1 MNFDKTTVLG
11 SSTQYEYFGSNAYNY
26 RKIKTVSLEGFLI
39 DGTII
44 EGDSSDNT
52 DIIDGFLDT
61 TTIQEF
67 TVNGRAFGT
76 GKLVDISFSDQG
88 VSPGLQ
94 QVSATIE
101 VYEDGL
107 DTSGG
112 GGGSSEG
119 VQSVFETNEGK
130 FLVSLDEVFSFN
142 ETASNKTFNYSV
154 NINYQDDGGSD
165 ALTLSKTLAQALIDE
180 AVANQLIDGYNEDAT
195 TYKKYCSESIDEIS
209 KSYSLSHQYNFV
221 EALSSGSTDSTS
233 EISVAIN
240 QNGITTVSEKGVV
253 RFIAGSDAD
262 SLTTLK
268 TETQALI
275 DSSFTRCNSAFT
287 AFVAD
292 ETPTAYNSPNS
303 LVDKK
308 ISVIREI
315 DERNLTINYTVSYS
329 NDISIESTYNWSYN
343 HEIKKSE
350 GFYVISERGQVVG
363 DGKPLPIGGSC
374 SIEQAKSA
382 FNGTIKDGIE
392 GRVETIFRS
401 NTIDFREIHLI
412 NEDINFSEIDGT
424 ITYNF
429 SYSSESREGTDKI
442 TAKNTVTHSYPVNL
456 KNNFN
461 ILGATDPTD
470 SSISQK
476 LNLATIGKTTLNMEL
491 RGEKEVTFGEYR
503 AYINSNISKFQPTE
517 EFVHIASSPKIS
529 FTPKKN
535 SMTFGIEWNWLR
547 EVADVDV
554 I

>member
-1 MNFDKTTVLG
+1 MDFDKTTVLG
-11 SSTQYEYFGSNAYNY
+11 SSTQYEYFGSNLYNY

-39 DGTII
+39 DEGVI
-44 EGDSSDNT
+44 EGDSEDNK

-67 TVNGRAFGT
+67 TVNGTAFGT
-76 GKLVDISFSDQG
+76 GKLVDISFSDEG
-88 VSPGLQ
+88 VSPGLK

-101 VYEDGL
+101 VYEGGIDP
-107 DTSGG
+107 DSGG

-119 VQSVFETNEGK
+119 LQSVLIDEASEAN

-142 ETASNKTFNYSV
+142 ETASNKSFNYSV
-154 NINYQDDGGSD
+154 NINYQDDESND
-165 ALTLSKTLAQALIDE
+165 PLLLSKTLAQALIDE
-180 AVANQLIDGYNEDAT
+180 ALANQLIDGYNEDAT

-221 EALSSGSTDSTS
+221 DALSSGSTDSTS

-253 RFIAGSDAD
+253 RFIAPSDES
-262 SLTTLK
+262 SLGTLN

-275 DSSFTRCNSAFT
+275 DSSFTRCQTEFNIFI
-287 AFVAD
+287 AD
-292 ETPTAYNSPNS
+292 EEPTAYSSPAS

-315 DERNLTINYTVSYS
+315 DERNLTINYTVNYS

-350 GFYVISERGQVVG
+350 GFYVISERGQIVG
-363 DGKPLPIGGSC
+363 DGKPLPIGSEC
-374 SIEQAKSA
+374 SIEKAKSA
-382 FNGTIKDGIE
+382 FNDTIKGGIE
-392 GRVETIFRS
+392 GRIDSVLRS
-401 NTIDFREIHLI
+401 NTIEFREIHLI
-412 NEDINFSEIDGT
+412 NEDTNFSEIDGT

-442 TAKNTVTHSYPVNL
+442 TNKNTVTHSYPVDL

-461 ILGATDPTD
+461 ILKDM
-470 SSISQK
+470 SISQK
-476 LNLATIGKTTLNMEL
+476 LDLATIGKTTLRMEL
-491 RGEKEVTFGEYR
+491 RGEKEVTFSEYR
-503 AYINSNISKFQPTE
+503 GFINTTISKFIPTE
-517 EFVHIASSPKIS
+517 EFVHISSSPKIS

-535 SMTFGIEWNWLR
+535 SMTFSVEWNWLR
-547 EVADVDV
+547 EVADIDV

>member
-1 MNFDKTTVLG
+1 MKM
-11 SSTQYEYFGSNAYNY
+11 
-26 RKIKTVSLEGFLI
+26 
-39 DGTII
+39 
-44 EGDSSDNT
+44 
-52 DIIDGFLDT
+52 
-61 TTIQEF
+61 
-67 TVNGRAFGT
+67 
-76 GKLVDISFSDQG
+76 
-88 VSPGLQ
+88 
-94 QVSATIE
+94 
-101 VYEDGL
+101 
-107 DTSGG
+107 
-112 GGGSSEG
+112 
-119 VQSVFETNEGK
+119 
-130 FLVSLDEVFSFN
+130 
-142 ETASNKTFNYSV
+142 
-154 NINYQDDGGSD
+154 
-165 ALTLSKTLAQALIDE
+165 
-180 AVANQLIDGYNEDAT
+180 QLHI
-195 TYKKYCSESIDEIS
+195 KKYCSESIDEIS

-315 DERNLTINYTVSYS
+315 DERSLTINYTVNYS
-329 NDISIESTYNWSYN
+329 NDISINSGYNWSYN

-350 GFYVISERGQVVG
+350 GFYVVSERGRIVG
-363 DGKPLPIGGSC
+363 DGKPLPISSNC
-374 SIEQAKSA
+374 SIEQAKSD
-382 FNGTIKDGIE
+382 FTSIRSGIE
-392 GRVETIFRS
+392 GRVEDVLRK
-401 NTIDFREIHLI
+401 NTIEFREIHLI
-412 NEDINFSEIDGT
+412 NEDVNFSEIDGT
-424 ITYNF
+424 ITYSF

-442 TAKNTVTHSYPVNL
+442 TTKYTVIHSYPVDL

-461 ILGATDPTD
+461 ILKDI
-470 SSISQK
+470 SISQK

-535 SMTFGIEWNWLR
+535 SMTFNVEWTWLT
-547 EVADVDV
+547 EVAD